1 MKAVF
6 QPITSPLQ
14 LDRYFLKSLHFEL
27 KPGYD
32 RTRVSSVDMAPPGL
46 EIGVVSVEQSP
57 ENPTQWRFEV
67 SLELPDTPES
77 RFPYTVETTL
87 VGFFTVSEHYPV
99 EHAERLAR
107 INGPALLY
115 SSAREIVASITGRSP
130 YPKLLIPSVTFIQ
143 PGIDQTKIPEDQLK
157 QLGSGGLK
165 QLGPGEEKPNGKQK
179 K

>member
-1 MKAVF
+1 MKALF
-6 QPITSPLQ
+6 TPITSPLQ

-27 KPGYD
+27 KAGFD
-32 RTRVSSVDMAPPGL
+32 QGRVSVEDMNPPNL
-46 EIGVVSVEQSP
+46 AIGVVSAEQNS

-115 SSAREIVASITGRSP
+115 SSAREIVASVTGRSP
-130 YPKLLIPSVTFIQ
+130 YPKLLIPAVTFIQ
-143 PGIDQTKIPEDQLK
+143 PGIDQTKIPENQLK

-165 QLGPGEEKPNGKQK
+165 KLGSGEVKPNGKQK